1 MSACMSV
8 EFISGYTALTNHI
21 QWDYRAYLDSVDFH
35 ISIFF
40 LSLQHFLGSYYSKWL
55 MTVSFHWCALNVAY
69 FCYYKQTVGIEPPTT
84 ILAYWLCFFSAWM
97 WDCFFFFPV
106 SNVALFNAVT
116 LCNKA
121 LEGTAQYVC
130 STTITGVIQSIG
142 EVGYFVLSSQS

>member
-1 MSACMSV
+1 MWHTFAT
-8 EFISGYTALTNHI
+8 INRQLGLNPQQPYLHI
-21 QWDYRAYLDSVDFH
+21 DYA
-35 ISIFF
+35 FF
-40 LSLQHFLGSYYSKWL
+40 LHECG
-55 MTVSFHWCALNVAY
+55 TVF
-69 FCYYKQTVGIEPPTT
+69 
-84 ILAYWLCFFSAWM
+84 FFS
-97 WDCFFFFPV
+97 PV